1 MKSII
6 AFIILSSVKIISL
19 IFYRHETKFL
29 DNTSFDNFDNVK
41 IIAVLNHTSL
51 FEPLFL
57 ASVPFSLIWEF
68 SKRAVGCGADI
79 TLNRPVIGFF
89 WRFLLPEMISITRK
103 RDKTWDYF
111 IKKIQAPHSIIF
123 IAPEGRMMREPGLD
137 KHGKPMSVRGGIVDV
152 IENVHYGE
160 MVLLYSG
167 GLHHVHKPGDTFP
180 RVFKTIK
187 LNIERVQIP
196 LYKATYASLD
206 SKARKKAIVQD
217 LESRLKHNSPRNSK
231 D

>member
-6 AFIILSSVKIISL
+6 AFIILSTVKIISRFL
-19 IFYRHETKFL
+19 YRHETKFL
-29 DNTSFDNFDNVK
+29 DNSSFKNFENVK

-57 ASVPFSLIWEF
+57 ASVPFPLIWEF
-68 SKRAVGCGADI
+68 SKHAVGCGADI
-79 TLNRPVIGFF
+79 TLNRPIIGFF
-89 WRFLLPEMISITRK
+89 WRFLLPDMVSITRK
-103 RDKTWDYF
+103 RDATWDHF
-111 IKKIQAPHSIIF
+111 IQKIQAPKSIIF

-152 IENVHYGE
+152 IENVHFGE
-160 MVLLYSG
+160 LVLLYSG
-167 GLHHVHKPGDTFP
+167 GLHHVHKPGDLFP
-180 RVFKTIK
+180 RPFKTIK

-196 LYKATYASLD
+196 LYKATYATLD

-217 LESRLKHNSPRNSK
+217 LESRLKQHRPR
-231 D
+231 